1 MAKRRGAKRRFQK
14 FEITWYGQDFV
25 DIVREHGPE
34 ALWEAAK
41 VVLAEA
47 SRRAPRRTGMLAGS
61 GYIGVKGRS
70 TYQKRRYWRREKFA
84 RDAEAVIGFSAP
96 HAHLI
101 ESGRRKRGEIRPR
114 GDVRYNGVL
123 RRSGK
128 KALLI
133 NGQFRSRSR
142 YNRMSS
148 QPFLGPAL
156 EASRDQVPREL
167 ARVYGNWLDKLL
179 GGAP

>member
-1 MAKRRGAKRRFQK
+1 MAKRRGARRRVQR
-14 FEITWYGQDFV
+14 FEIAWYGDDFV
-25 DIVREHGPE
+25 EIVREHGPE
-34 ALWEAAK
+34 ALWAAAR

-47 SRRAPRRTGMLAGS
+47 SRRTPRRSGKLAGS

-96 HAHLI
+96 HAHLM
-101 ESGRRKRGEIRPR
+101 ESGRRQRGQIKPR
-114 GDVRYNGVL
+114 
-123 RRSGK
+123 RR

-133 NGQFRSRSR
+133 AGQLRSRSR

-148 QPFLGPAL
+148 RPFLAPAL
-156 EASRDQVPREL
+156 EASRVLVPEEM
-167 ARVYGNWLDKLL
+167 ARIYGSWLERLL
-179 GGAP
+179 GGKS

>member
-1 MAKRRGAKRRFQK
+1 MAKRRGVKRKIQR

-25 DIVREHGPE
+25 DIVREYGPE
-34 ALWEAAK
+34 ALWEAAR

-47 SRRAPRRTGMLAGS
+47 SRRAPRRKGMLAGS

-84 RDAEAVIGFSAP
+84 KDAEAVIGFSAP

-101 ESGRRKRGEIRPR
+101 ESGRRKRGMIEPR
-114 GDVRYNGVL
+114 RK
-123 RRSGK
+123 R
-128 KALLI
+128 ALLI

>member
-1 MAKRRGAKRRFQK
+1 MARRRGARRRVQR
-14 FEITWYGQDFV
+14 FEIAWYGDDFV
-25 DIVREHGPE
+25 EIVREHGPE
-34 ALWEAAK
+34 ALLAAAQ

-47 SRRAPRRTGMLAGS
+47 SRRTPRRSGKLASS

-84 RDAEAVIGFSAP
+84 KDAEAVIGFSAP

-101 ESGRRKRGEIRPR
+101 ESGRRQRGEIKPR
-114 GDVRYNGVL
+114 R
-123 RRSGK
+123 K
-128 KALLI
+128 KVLLI
-133 NGQFRSRSR
+133 AGQMRARSR

-148 QPFLGPAL
+148 RPFLGPAL
-156 EASRDQVPREL
+156 EASRDLVPQEM
-167 ARVYGNWLDKLL
+167 ARVYGSWLDRLL